1 MDKNIPDIEY
11 VGYYWMSDR
20 TDSDVIGD
28 REYHQTEKMPDE
40 LKKCLSDPQINPFVI
55 EAQLY
60 NPTEKLSIGIKY
72 VDGEYI
78 ISRCE
83 APKDIPSDSVTLKR
97 YVANRMGKHRLLFR
111 QYWEEKPDELCE
123 GMDVLQ
129 PAAMAF
135 VGFEKITEKEKTND
149 KGSI

>member
-11 VGYYWMSDR
+11 VGYYWMSDK
-20 TDSDVIGD
+20 TTPEVIGD
-28 REYHQTEKMPDE
+28 TAEHPTVKLPEE
-40 LKKCLSDPQINPFVI
+40 LRNCLDAPAMNPFVM

-60 NPTEKLSIGIKY
+60 CPTEKLSIGIKY
-72 VDGEYI
+72 VDGQYI

-83 APKDIPSDSVTLKR
+83 ETKAIPSDCVTLKR
-97 YVANRMGKHRLLFR
+97 YVANRMGKRRLLFR
-111 QYWEEKPDELCE
+111 QYWEAKPDALCG

-135 VGFEKITEKEKTND
+135 VGFEKITEK
-149 KGSI
+149 